1 MGSAPFRRSDAAPA
15 ARTALRI
22 GLPKI
27 FCNYAGARHESR
39 TRDLRLGKR
48 WLHGAP
54 ECTKPDFAA
63 DGAIQGA
70 QECTF
75 GADSGGRS
83 KDGGVPAVRIEEAI
97 RALLAGDVETA
108 RRLLR

>member
-1 MGSAPFRRSDAAPA
+1 MLRRRRGRRSGSASPKYSVITPERDTSLELATF
-15 ARTALRI
+15 
-22 GLPKI
+22 GLGSVG
-27 FCNYAGARHESR
+27 YTVHQS
-39 TRDLRLGKR
+39 
-48 WLHGAP
+48 AP